1 MRRPRSGWRR
11 CESWSSTSGPRRRWR
26 SRRRSARWSARMQ
39 APGRSASS
47 GSTTSDRSSRVRP
60 DRVLCSVPVATMTRA
75 HPGFTGVVQDR
86 WPRPRGWTPPHRL
99 DTLDVST
106 LPGVGPTLAKRLRGF
121 GITSVRDLL
130 HHAPRRYE
138 SAAEQVPIAKLG
150 LSEGEVAIEGRIV
163 NARARTLRGRRTLVS
178 ATVRDASGG
187 QISASFFNQP
197 WLVEKLT
204 PGTEVR
210 LRGKLGR
217 YGFDVKSYDIG
228 EARRTADHAPVY
240 PASEQIPSAR
250 LRELVRSAL
259 AAHAR
264 ALADPLPAELELPL
278 HRDALA
284 ALHFPHDER
293 EAEQARRRLALDELV
308 ALQLVVARLRDT
320 DAVAAP
326 LAAPGELIGRYRG
339 TLPFV
344 LTEHQEHA
352 IAEIDAD
359 LRRSVPMQRL
369 LQGDV
374 GSGKTVVALY
384 ALLRAVENGSQGAL
398 MAPTET
404 LAEQHFLT
412 LEPLCAQLG
421 VRCVL
426 LTGSSGARKIRDE
439 IANGVAQ
446 IAVGT
451 HALIQRDVAFAD
463 LGVAVVDEQHRF
475 GVEQRKALS
484 EGRSPHVL
492 HMTATPIPRTLA
504 LTIYGDLAVSEI
516 AKPPANRKPIVTAR
530 VGAERS
536 SDAYKRLR
544 VHLDAGRQAY
554 VVCPLIE
561 QSEMRLARAAEEEA
575 DRLRRAELKG
585 YRVGLLHGKLKPAE
599 RREVMRQFKEHE
611 LDVLVAT
618 TVIEV
623 GVDVPNATIM
633 IVQEAD
639 RFGLAQLHQLR
650 GRVGRGGEQ
659 SYCLLVSRPAEEL
672 NETAD
677 ARLQVLVDT
686 TDGFELAEKDLELR
700 REGQLLG
707 TRQSGWSD
715 LRFTKLRQDR
725 DLIERARALAADLRD
740 EDGPWQDEA
749 DRLQGDATAKPS

>member
-1 MRRPRSGWRR
+1 
-11 CESWSSTSGPRRRWR
+11 
-26 SRRRSARWSARMQ
+26 
-39 APGRSASS
+39 
-47 GSTTSDRSSRVRP
+47 
-60 DRVLCSVPVATMTRA
+60 MTRA
-75 HPGFTGVVQDR
+75 HPGFTGVVQHD
-86 WPRPRGWTPPHRL
+86 WPRPRGWTPTQRL
-99 DTLDVST
+99 DADVAT

-121 GITSVRDLL
+121 GIRSVRDLL
-130 HHAPRRYE
+130 LHAPRRYE
-138 SAAEQVPIAKLG
+138 SAVDQVAISKLG
-150 LSEGEVAIEGRIV
+150 ETEGEVAIEGRIV
-163 NARARTLRGRRTLVS
+163 SARARPLRRRRTLVT
-178 ATVRDASGG
+178 AAVRDDSGG
-187 QISASFFNQP
+187 QINASFFNQP
-197 WLVEKLT
+197 RLADKLT

-217 YGFDVKSYDIG
+217 FGFDVKSYDIG
-228 EARRTADHAPVY
+228 EARKTADHAPVY

-250 LRELVRSAL
+250 LRELVRVAL
-259 AAHAR
+259 ALHAHDFH
-264 ALADPLPAELELPL
+264 DPLPAELDLPL
-278 HRDALA
+278 QRDALA
-284 ALHFPHDER
+284 ALHFPADES
-293 EAEQARRRLALDELV
+293 EAEAARRRLALDELV

-320 DAVAAP
+320 DAVAP
-326 LAAPGELIGRYRG
+326 SLARPGALIERYRDV
-339 TLPFV
+339 LPFK
-344 LTEHQEHA
+344 LTEHQESA

-359 LRRSVPMQRL
+359 LGRTTPMQRL

-384 ALLRAVENGSQGAL
+384 GLLRAVENDRQGAL

-412 LEPLCAQLG
+412 IEPLCAQLG

-426 LTGSSGARKIRDE
+426 LTGSVGSKAIRDE

-463 LGVAVVDEQHRF
+463 LAVAVVDEQHRF
-475 GVEQRKALS
+475 GVEQRKMLS
-484 EGRSPHVL
+484 EARPSRSWDAADDAAPEGTVLWTGPEGDVAAAASGGGGARLRWAGADTGQGRESPHVL

-504 LTIYGDLAVSEI
+504 LTIYGDLSVSEI

-536 SDAYKRLR
+536 SDAYGRLR

-554 VVCPLIE
+554 IVCPLIE
-561 QSEMRLARAAEEEA
+561 QSETRLARAAEEEA
-575 DRLRRAELKG
+575 ERLRRAELRG
-585 YRVGLLHGKLKPAE
+585 YRVGLLHGKLKTAE

-659 SYCLLVSRPAEEL
+659 SYCLLISRPVEEL
-672 NETAD
+672 SETAD
-677 ARLQVLVDT
+677 RRLQALVDT
-686 TDGFELAEKDLELR
+686 TDGFELAQIDLDLR

-707 TRQSGWSD
+707 TQQSGWSD
-715 LRFTKLRQDR
+715 LRFTKLRR
-725 DLIERARALAADLRD
+725 DHALIERARELAAELCD

-749 DRLQGDATAKPS
+749 NRLASGADAAA

>member
-1 MRRPRSGWRR
+1 
-11 CESWSSTSGPRRRWR
+11 
-26 SRRRSARWSARMQ
+26 
-39 APGRSASS
+39 
-47 GSTTSDRSSRVRP
+47 
-60 DRVLCSVPVATMTRA
+60 MTRT
-75 HPGFTGVVQDR
+75 HPGFTGVVQHE
-86 WPRPRGWTPPHRL
+86 WPRPRGWTPPQHL
-99 DTLDVST
+99 DKRDVSS
-106 LPGVGPTLAKRLRGF
+106 LAGVGPTLAKRLRAF
-121 GITSVRDLL
+121 GISTVRDLL
-130 HHAPRRYE
+130 DHAPRRYE
-138 SAAEQVPIAKLG
+138 SAAEQVSIAKLG
-150 LSEGEVAIEGRIV
+150 LTEGEVAIEGRIV
-163 NARARTLRGRRTLVS
+163 SARARPLRGRRTLVN
-178 ATVRDASGG
+178 ATVRDDSGG
-187 QISASFFNQP
+187 QISAQFFNQP

-204 PGTEVR
+204 PGTHVR
-210 LRGKLGR
+210 LRGKLSR
-217 YGFDVKSYDIG
+217 YGFEVKSYDVG
-228 EARRTADHAPVY
+228 EAKRTADFAPVY

-259 AAHAR
+259 ADHGR
-264 ALADPLPAELELPL
+264 FLPDGLPAELELPL
-278 HRDALA
+278 YADALG
-284 ALHFPHDER
+284 ALHFPVDE
-293 EAEQARRRLALDELV
+293 EQAEAGRRRLALDELV
-308 ALQLVVARLRDT
+308 ALQLVVARLRTT
-320 DAVAAP
+320 DAVAP
-326 LAAPGELIGRYRG
+326 SLSQPGELIERYRRV
-339 TLPFV
+339 LPFA
-344 LTEHQEHA
+344 LTEHQERA
-352 IAEIDAD
+352 ITEIDLD
-359 LRRSVPMQRL
+359 LAQTAPMQRL

-384 ALLRAVENGSQGAL
+384 ALLRAVENQRQGAL

-426 LTGSSGARKIRDE
+426 LTGSVGAKKIRDE

-451 HALIQRDVAFAD
+451 HALIQRDVEFAD
-463 LGVAVVDEQHRF
+463 LAVAVVDEQHRF
-475 GVEQRKALS
+475 GVEQRTALA
-484 EGRSPHVL
+484 ENREAHVL

-536 SDAYKRLR
+536 SEAYKRLR

-561 QSEMRLARAAEEEA
+561 QSETRLARAAEAEA
-575 DRLRRAELKG
+575 ERLRRAELAG
-585 YRVGLLHGKLKPAE
+585 YRVGLLHGKLKTAE

-659 SYCLLVSRPAEEL
+659 SYCLLISRAVEEIT
-672 NETAD
+672 ETAD
-677 ARLQVLVDT
+677 ARLDALVST
-686 TDGFELAEKDLELR
+686 TDGFELAEVDLDLR

-715 LRFTKLRQDR
+715 LRFTKLRRDR
-725 DLIERARALAADLRD
+725 DLIEQARGLAAELRS
-740 EDGPWQDEA
+740 EDGPWQDAA
-749 DRLQGDATAKPS
+749 DRLAAGAEPGV